1 MYRSFYKWTDVTI
14 ETVCNDANA
23 ALHLDQFWQKFF
35 LVTSLTTPQTELTVS
50 LHFQPM
56 SAPPADRSGLKQVW
70 QRGESTVWQTAHG
83 LCLQIGTT
91 SLVIDSIRGY
101 AEGTLDVGFWAYSLA
116 EQRDFFMRSLL
127 MLFRSAKIYG
137 LHANGVVHDDRGVLL
152 IGHSGSGKT
161 TLTLSLVQAGWRY
174 LGDDVVALR
183 LGQEGVEAVALQRG
197 FACTPQTFTFFPG
210 LPVVT
215 TEQLDPVRQKQRLV
229 LTEQYDQQLV
239 STCLPRVLLFPMITD
254 AQQSRLIRL
263 DKTETLLALMEQS
276 AALLVEPR
284 TAALQMALLQQ
295 LGEQT
300 EGYRLLLGSDGYSD
314 PSTVASLLGSL

>member
-1 MYRSFYKWTDVTI
+1 MTI
-14 ETVCNDANA
+14 ETVCNDDNA
-23 ALHLDQFWQKFF
+23 ALRLDQFWQKFF
-35 LVTSLTTPQTELTVS
+35 FVTSSMSQQTELTVS

-56 SAPPADRSGLKQVW
+56 AALPSNRSGLKQVW

-83 LCLQIGTT
+83 LCLKMGTT
-91 SLVIDSIRGY
+91 RLVIDSLRGH
-101 AEGTLDVGFWAYSLA
+101 AEGTLDAGFWAYSLA
-116 EQRDFFMRSLL
+116 EQRDFFMRCLL
-127 MLFRSAKIYG
+127 MLFRSVKIYG

-174 LGDDVVALR
+174 LGDDVLALR
-183 LGQEGVEAVALQRG
+183 SVQDSVEAVALQRG

-210 LPVVT
+210 LPVMP

-229 LTEQYDQQLV
+229 LTEQYDEQLI
-239 STCLPRVLLFPMITD
+239 STCLPRVLLFPTITGG
-254 AQQSRLIRL
+254 QQSRLIRL

-300 EGYRLLLGSDGYSD
+300 EGYRLLLGSDVYSD
-314 PSTVASLLGSL
+314 PPTVASLLASL